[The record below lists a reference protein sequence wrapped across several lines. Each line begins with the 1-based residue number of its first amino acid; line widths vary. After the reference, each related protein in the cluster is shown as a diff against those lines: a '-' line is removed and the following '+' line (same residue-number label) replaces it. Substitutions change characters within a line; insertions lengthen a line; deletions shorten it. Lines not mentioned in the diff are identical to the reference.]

1 VGEQGGDAL
10 ITQSL
15 DGSSDDVS
23 FTFGNADR
31 VMIALANDTDLMNAR
46 IELSLFHVGSG
57 RKLDLWAGYIIDWS
71 SDTGAEFTVK
81 ASDILN
87 ALTLSSPVGTCSR
100 SCWRRY
106 GMDGCPCTPGTQ
118 ALDTVN
124 YPSADATCC
133 DLGYETDN
141 GCLAHSASVT
151 GTWPMPATDP
161 RHYYGAVWAKPQQV
175 KIDDNSTGFM
185 GFGRSA
191 ITPTSQIND
200 SLWGQSI
207 PEIWHNDDGVAQL
220 GLPVTARIAAGR
232 DESDFYIALGVV
244 GRGPL
249 GAFSAPAMVDT
260 DGDGKP
266 DTFIGS
272 TLDGQ
277 PHHGWKVD
285 DNGNSTGNNLGLR
298 QGLGTEPA
306 GPNDFFSLGRVG
318 TTPLSYREIVG
329 GASVYEDTYA
339 SSVAFCEIRRTDQ
352 PGIQLST
359 ADSHSMIVVV
369 SQGLT
374 AQVWSAPGA
383 SSMAPGCTNPFWVA
397 VNTFL
402 RAVSLLNGALADQ
415 EAAVDIPAAVAMAA
429 VADTMVPSLFG
440 TTLTPNPSDPNTD
453 VWMLS
458 DNPTASFTLAHI
470 PLAMPT
476 ITLDDVTVDPS
487 TYTWTPGTNEVDF
500 ATPLTDGT
508 LAITYQYANGTY
520 TSTTGMERQF
530 RFKGTVDPSKP
541 TRDWIRDILNNALGY
556 FTWSFG
562 KLRVGCR
569 ATAAPQTTFAPGNIL
584 VNTLRLDPIK
594 PAFEKLTITF
604 ADQDY
609 LFARN
614 TVNYLDQDYAARHN
628 RIQNPREAQLGL
640 VGSSTKSQ
648 SMRIAVCRTR
658 EELGGVTLAE
668 QTAARTAS
676 WGSTIL
682 ALDVEAGAVVSIKD
696 SEIAGG
702 SGAFR
707 VQSWTLNRDWS
718 VKLSGKTVTA
728 SMYDLTQGMI
738 PGAIIDSV
746 QPAMPPAAPTVVN
759 SFVTEASGE
768 MIYDVPRR
776 VGAIPIPILDQT
788 SV

>member
-1 VGEQGGDAL
+1 
-10 ITQSL
+10 
-15 DGSSDDVS
+15 
-23 FTFGNADR
+23 
-31 VMIALANDTDLMNAR
+31 M
-46 IELSLFHVGSG
+46 
-57 RKLDLWAGYIIDWS
+57 
-71 SDTGAEFTVK
+71 
-81 ASDILN
+81 
-87 ALTLSSPVGTCSR
+87 
-100 SCWRRY
+100 
-106 GMDGCPCTPGTQ
+106 
-118 ALDTVN
+118 
-124 YPSADATCC
+124 
-133 DLGYETDN
+133 
-141 GCLAHSASVT
+141 
-151 GTWPMPATDP
+151 
-161 RHYYGAVWAKPQQV
+161 
-175 KIDDNSTGFM
+175 
-185 GFGRSA
+185 
-191 ITPTSQIND
+191 
-200 SLWGQSI
+200 
-207 PEIWHNDDGVAQL
+207 
-220 GLPVTARIAAGR
+220 
-232 DESDFYIALGVV
+232 
-244 GRGPL
+244 
-249 GAFSAPAMVDT
+249 
-260 DGDGKP
+260 
-266 DTFIGS
+266 
-272 TLDGQ
+272 
-277 PHHGWKVD
+277 
-285 DNGNSTGNNLGLR
+285 GLR
-298 QGLGTEPA
+298 QASGDRSCRS
-306 GPNDFFSLGRVG
+306 PNDFFSLGRVG
-318 TTPLSYREIVG
+318 TTPQLSRDRGRRVG
-329 GASVYEDTYA
+329 YEDTYA
-339 SSVAFCEIRRTDQ
+339 SARGAFARSAAPTSPASSSPRRTATHDR
-352 PGIQLST
+352 
-359 ADSHSMIVVV
+359 HV

-383 SSMAPGCTNPFWVA
+383 FQHGSRLYEPVLGGNQHVPSRRESSQW
-397 VNTFL
+397 
-402 RAVSLLNGALADQ
+402 RAADQ

-458 DNPTASFTLAHI
+458 DNPTSSFTLAHI

-500 ATPLTDGT
+500 ATPITDGT

-569 ATAAPQTTFAPGNIL
+569 TTATPETTFVPGNIL
-584 VNTLRLDPIK
+584 FNTLRLDPIK
-594 PAFEKLTITF
+594 PAL
-604 ADQDY
+604 
-609 LFARN
+609 
-614 TVNYLDQDYAARHN
+614 
-628 RIQNPREAQLGL
+628 REAHHHLRRPGLPVRAQYGQLPTRTMPRVTTASRTRAKRELGL

-702 SGAFR
+702 SGTFR

-718 VKLSGKTVTA
+718 VKLIGKTVTA